1 MANETQEPKQ
11 QHTTIILLI
20 AILLAAGAVAAVIF
34 FIPGTDTII
43 PFEQRDGST
52 NTVGAQGFD
61 TGVLQ
66 GQDYT
71 TLDLN
76 LLNRGLLP
84 VQPPAGAGK
93 TNIFR

>member
-1 MANETQEPKQ
+1 MENETQEPKQ

-34 FIPGTDTII
+34 FVPGTDSII
-43 PFEQRDGST
+43 PLQQHNGST
-52 NTVGAQGFD
+52 NTIGAQGFD

-66 GQDYT
+66 SQEYT

-84 VQPPAGAGK
+84 VQPPAGVGK

>member
-1 MANETQEPKQ
+1 MENETSEPKQ

-20 AILLAAGAVAAVIF
+20 AILLAAGAVAAIIF
-34 FIPGTDTII
+34 FMPGTDTDI
-43 PFEQRDGST
+43 PFSQNEGST

-66 GQDYT
+66 SREYT
-71 TLDLN
+71 QLDASLMQ
-76 LLNRGLLP
+76 RGLLP

>member
-11 QHTTIILLI
+11 QHMTIILLI
-20 AILLAAGAVAAVIF
+20 AILLAAGAVAAVIYF
-34 FIPGTDTII
+34 VPGTDTII
-43 PFEQRDGST
+43 PVQKNEGST
-52 NTVGAQGFD
+52 STIGAQGFD

-66 GQDYT
+66 SREYT
-71 TLDLN
+71 ALDLN